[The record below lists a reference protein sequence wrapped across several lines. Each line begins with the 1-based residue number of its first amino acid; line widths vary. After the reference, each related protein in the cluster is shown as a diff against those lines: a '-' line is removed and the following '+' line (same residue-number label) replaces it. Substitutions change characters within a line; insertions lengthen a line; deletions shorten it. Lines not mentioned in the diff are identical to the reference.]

1 MEVIILLLEPY
12 ISMKSPMYG
21 CIIAN
26 LSVYYVMLF
35 DRTYLL
41 HQLNEWEREKATEF
55 IDYDRLKLY
64 VLLAGLMVWEVAGV
78 REVTGVRGVNV
89 CEKLDWKRALAL
101 HLCYGCGL
109 TAPVREVVDKY
120 NNAFQVSSP

>member
-1 MEVIILLLEPY
+1 
-12 ISMKSPMYG
+12 MKSPTVDTA
-21 CIIAN
+21 IQEPLLFSTQSFD
-26 LSVYYVMLF
+26 LSSVF
-35 DRTYLL
+35 HRTYLL

-64 VLLAGLMVWEVAGV
+64 VLLAGLMVWEVAGI

-109 TAPVREVVDKY
+109 AAPVREVVDKY
-120 NNAFQVSSP
+120 YNAFQVSSP